1 MDGVGD
7 NTDAFPSDANESVD
21 SDGDGIGNNADIC
34 PGGDDLTDA
43 DNDGVPDY
51 CDQLVDS
58 DGDGYDDAIDAFPN
72 DVTEW
77 IDSDG
82 DGVGNNADAFP
93 ADPERSQ
100 AEESNNNQTENQ
112 VNEDNSNSESMTWSE
127 FLEEKGIDSSLLL
140 KIAGVLV
147 LLMVIRMSFSSWK
160 IKKLKQKLDE
170 TVESKTE
177 WEKFDLDGDG
187 EISDLEFEAYKLI
200 RDKDRSSETDEEHDE
215 SPEDEE
221 DLQEPYSNQSP
232 PLDDA
237 TNDWLLE
244 ELG

>member
-1 MDGVGD
+1 
-7 NTDAFPSDANESVD
+7 
-21 SDGDGIGNNADIC
+21 
-34 PGGDDLTDA
+34 
-43 DNDGVPDY
+43 
-51 CDQLVDS
+51 
-58 DGDGYDDAIDAFPN
+58 
-72 DVTEW
+72 
-77 IDSDG
+77 
-82 DGVGNNADAFP
+82 
-93 ADPERSQ
+93 
-100 AEESNNNQTENQ
+100 
-112 VNEDNSNSESMTWSE
+112 MTWSE

-140 KIAGVLV
+140 KIAGILV

-160 IKKLKQKLDE
+160 IKRLKQKLDE

-215 SPEDEE
+215 SPGDEE
-221 DLQEPYSNQSP
+221 DLQEQYSNQSP

>member
-1 MDGVGD
+1 
-7 NTDAFPSDANESVD
+7 
-21 SDGDGIGNNADIC
+21 
-34 PGGDDLTDA
+34 
-43 DNDGVPDY
+43 
-51 CDQLVDS
+51 
-58 DGDGYDDAIDAFPN
+58 
-72 DVTEW
+72 
-77 IDSDG
+77 
-82 DGVGNNADAFP
+82 
-93 ADPERSQ
+93 
-100 AEESNNNQTENQ
+100 
-112 VNEDNSNSESMTWSE
+112 MTWSE

-140 KIAGVLV
+140 KSVGVLV
-147 LLMVIRMSFSSWK
+147 VLMAIKMAFSSWK

-200 RDKDRSSETDEEHDE
+200 RDKDKSSETDEVVEE
-215 SPEDEE
+215 TE
-221 DLQEPYSNQSP
+221 DLQEQSTEHEN